1 MNSKGEIMTNVPQ
14 SIGKYSRQYLE
25 EMFSRTFSDYEWYV
39 LQDGIDPDNIQ
50 SETGN
55 LLYDI
60 TSRVN
65 QLKEIVEFY
74 LYYEPKLDEAK
85 KGKQ

>member
-1 MNSKGEIMTNVPQ
+1 MTNVPQ